1 LLATFKESD
10 PNKEIPTIDLTS
22 DAGQPATAP
31 AVFNRQPARAGGV
44 FIREPARNATR
55 VVVPTVEK
63 GMQRVEAKNK
73 GKRPIWQP
81 WWVFGDCLSLMYQF
95 VGKGQFLVFLLLV
108 VGSMERKNFVT
119 IGYLFFVQVVG
130 NMQEQFVV
138 VLGQN
143 LIMLVFCTSCW

>member
-1 LLATFKESD
+1 LLATFKEPN
-10 PNKEIPTIDLTS
+10 PNKEIPTVDLTS
-22 DAGQPATAP
+22 DAGQPATTP

-55 VVVPTVEK
+55 VVVPIVEK

-81 WWVFGDCLSLMYQF
+81 GWVFGDCLRLMYQF
-95 VGKGQFLVFLLLV
+95 VGKWQFLVFVLLV
-108 VGSMERKNFVT
+108 VGSMEGKNYVT
-119 IGYLFFVQVVG
+119 VGCLFFVQVVG
-130 NMQEQFVV
+130 NMQEQIVV

-143 LIMLVFCTSCW
+143 LIMFVFCTSCW

>member
-1 LLATFKESD
+1 
-10 PNKEIPTIDLTS
+10 
-22 DAGQPATAP
+22 
-31 AVFNRQPARAGGV
+31 
-44 FIREPARNATR
+44 
-55 VVVPTVEK
+55 
-63 GMQRVEAKNK
+63 
-73 GKRPIWQP
+73 
-81 WWVFGDCLSLMYQF
+81 MYQF